1 MGSHPCAPEGPEDD
15 RKTELRARIVRSE
28 AEAGFTLIELR
39 ADSLDLVLTGLPF
52 PRRSPR

>member
-39 ADSLDLVLTGLPF
+39 ADSLDLVLTGLAF